1 MQASVLLL
9 VLSGIACVADLKGEE
24 LVVAVEVQ
32 HLTSR
37 QMGNVR
43 VSDLLARQMSGNLKL
58 REKKQWFYFILVDR
72 QWQCFPWIWIINNAS

>member
-9 VLSGIACVADLKGEE
+9 VLSGIACVADLKGED

-43 VSDLLARQMSGNLKL
+43 VSDLLARQMPGNLKL
-58 REKKQWFYFILVDR
+58 RKKRWFYFILDDR
-72 QWQCFPWIWIINNAS
+72 QWQCFHWIWIINTAS